1 LGQAKELFRTLDRP
15 LDVVIADY
23 SLAHGERGK
32 DVVAAARRH
41 GTEAAILLT
50 GDTSPERLAEA
61 ERSGCRLLHKPVN
74 ADTLGAIL
82 KAVCLK

>member
-1 LGQAKELFRTLDRP
+1 MIDDEPLVLRGLEVMLKSWDVQVHAVRTLSQAKELF
-15 LDVVIADY
+15 
-23 SLAHGERGK
+23 
-32 DVVAAARRH
+32 
-41 GTEAAILLT
+41 TEAAILLT

-74 ADTLGAIL
+74 ADTLGAVL